1 MYRGDNILKR
11 RGQASLE
18 YLTTYGW
25 AFILIIIM
33 VGAMAFFGILN
44 PKKLLPDRCAFS
56 SDISCKDF
64 VVSTEPDQVML
75 KLQNNVGEAIVIDSF
90 ALDSE
95 TGTLGCSD
103 AKDSNGVFD
112 IVTYSSGSSGY
123 VWDRGATWDITF
135 SGCDLGAVGFFEGNK
150 EKILIKLNYFMA
162 DSTSAYLHLSEGEV
176 VSTIQ

>member
-1 MYRGDNILKR
+1 MKR

-64 VVSTEPDQVML
+64 VVSGTADTVML

-90 ALDSE
+90 DLDSE
-95 TGTLGCSD
+95 TGTLGCFS
-103 AKDSNGVFD
+103 AKVGGID
-112 IVTYSSGSSGY
+112 IIATAD
-123 VWDRGATWDITF
+123 VWDRSETWDVVF
-135 SGCDLGAVGFFEGNK
+135 EGCDLGAVGFFEGNK